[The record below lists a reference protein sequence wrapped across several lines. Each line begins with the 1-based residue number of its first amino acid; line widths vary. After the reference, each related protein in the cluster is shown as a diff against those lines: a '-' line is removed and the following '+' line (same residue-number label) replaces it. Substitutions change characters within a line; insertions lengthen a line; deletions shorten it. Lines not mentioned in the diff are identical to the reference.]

1 MSRIG
6 IDATPLQKLNGGISY
21 YLYYLLDELIKIR
34 PNDTFYLFVDHE
46 TEELKLF
53 KACPNVIIHPIKY
66 YSLGHSFWAQTFLAY
81 ACIKTKID
89 VFWGPTQS
97 IPLIKRPKMKTL
109 LTQHDFVYRLHPE
122 TVPWVTRLY
131 FQLFSPF
138 MISQAN
144 VITAVSNG
152 TDEKMET
159 FYGRKADC
167 IITPPL
173 KKSAYFRTD
182 IQNHLQALSLKNK
195 QYLVFVGT
203 LEPRKNLEKL
213 LMVYLQVLSTSPDEV
228 LPLVIIGS
236 GGWKNKKLK
245 GMLETELHMDHIR
258 VIGYVTDELQANILS
273 GARYCILMS
282 KYEGYGMPLAEA
294 RMCGTPVICTDQL
307 EMRQAAENDG
317 VFLDANWER
326 TIRPYFLAKG
336 TIRLVKSPNYIS
348 NQEKAKKL
356 ESLCF

>member
-34 PNDTFYLFVDHE
+34 SNDTFYLFVERE
-46 TEELKLF
+46 TKELQLF
-53 KACPNVIIHPIKY
+53 KAYPNVRIYPIKY
-66 YSLGHSFWAQTFLAY
+66 YSLGHSFWAQTLLSY

-97 IPLIKRPKMKTL
+97 IPLIKRPSMKTV

-122 TVPWVTRLY
+122 TVPWVSRLY
-131 FQLFSPF
+131 FQLFSRF

-152 TDEKMET
+152 TGEKMEK

-173 KKSAYFRTD
+173 KKSAYFRSD
-182 IQNHLQALSLKNK
+182 IQCHLQALSLKNK

-203 LEPRKNLEKL
+203 LEPRKNLERL
-213 LMVYLQVLSTSPDEV
+213 LAVYLQVLSTSPDEV

-245 GMLETELHMDHIR
+245 ALLEEKLFPDHIR
-258 VIGYVTDELQANILS
+258 ALGYVTDEMQANILS
-273 GARYCILMS
+273 GARYCMLMS
-282 KYEGYGMPLAEA
+282 KYEGYGMPLAES
-294 RMCGTPVICTDQL
+294 RMCGTAVICTDQL
-307 EMRQAAENDG
+307 ELRQAAENDG
-317 VFLDANWER
+317 VFLDANWEE
-326 TIRPYFLAKG
+326 TIRPYFLAKAA
-336 TIRLVKSPNYIS
+336 ISLVKCPNYAS
-348 NQEKAKKL
+348 NQEKAKQL